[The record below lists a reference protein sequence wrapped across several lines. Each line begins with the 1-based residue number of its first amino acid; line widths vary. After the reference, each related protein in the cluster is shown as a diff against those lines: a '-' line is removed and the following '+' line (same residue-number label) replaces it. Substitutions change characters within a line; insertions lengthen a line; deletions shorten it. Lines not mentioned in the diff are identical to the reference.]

1 MDWEREIMRKFL
13 STTWGRLCAV
23 ALFVTLIIAIT
34 VTCYWCWYEQQTKFQ
49 NVQVELG
56 TEKIELAP
64 FLTEQ
69 AMPDRCRFVTDIS
82 AIDLSVAGEHD
93 IVLAQGSR
101 EETVVLTVK
110 DTVAPVVVFQDL
122 TLKAGEV
129 PEAADFVASIE
140 ELAQTTVSYVRG
152 FPEVNDYQ
160 DKNVSVIVKD
170 ASGNAMSGVCTVS
183 FVWLKDSVT
192 LELGQQLSKADLL
205 LNPEKDDA
213 LIDQA
218 QLDVINTSPVGA
230 YTVTSTSGNKTVS
243 TAVTVQDTTAP
254 TLILQ
259 EVKRQVKKT
268 AVLEDFVKEASDAS
282 GEVTLT
288 LLTELDFSKAGTFTV
303 QVEAKDASGNT
314 TVAETQLIISNDT
327 TGPKFTGLKAITI
340 EKHSQLPD
348 LEKGVKAKDAKDGVV
363 SFTYNASK
371 VNVDKAGTYYI
382 TYTAKDKSGNV
393 TNSKRKV
400 IVNPDAEDTA
410 ALVASIANSL
420 PNDPIEIRNY
430 VKKTIRYS
438 SNWGGDDPTWF
449 GLTQKHGNC
458 YVHAKVLQDILTLK
472 GWSTKLI
479 WVTGP
484 KGYEKSHYWLQI
496 YINGGWKH
504 IDATPS
510 TLHGR
515 YPLMNDDQRYE
526 TLVKN
531 GTNRDWDRSMW
542 PACN

>member
-1 MDWEREIMRKFL
+1 MRKLL
-13 STTWGRLCAV
+13 STAWGRLCAV
-23 ALFVTLIIAIT
+23 ALFVVLIIA
-34 VTCYWCWYEQQTKFQ
+34 VTLACYWCWYDQQIKFQ
-49 NVQVELG
+49 DVQVELG
-56 TEKIELAP
+56 AEKIDIEL

-69 AMPDRCRFVTDIS
+69 AMPEYCRFVTDMS
-82 AIDLSVAGEHD
+82 SIDLTAAGEHE
-93 IVLAQGSR
+93 IVLAQGNR
-101 EETVVLTVK
+101 EETVKLSVK
-110 DTVAPVVVFQDL
+110 DTVAPVAVFQDL
-122 TLKAGEV
+122 TLHTGEV
-129 PEAADFVASIE
+129 PQASDFVVSVD
-140 ELAQTTVSYVRG
+140 ELSETTVSFVRG
-152 FPEVNDYQ
+152 FPDVSDYQ
-160 DKNVSVIVKD
+160 DKNVSVMVKD
-170 ASGNAMSGVCTVS
+170 ASGNAMTGVCTVR
-183 FVWLKDSVT
+183 FVWLKEAVT
-192 LELGQQLSKADLL
+192 VELGQQLTKADLL
-205 LNPEKDDA
+205 LNPEKDEA

-218 QLDVINTSPVGA
+218 QLDTINASPVGT
-230 YTVTSTSGNKTVS
+230 YSVSSTSGNKTA
-243 TAVTVQDTTAP
+243 TATVTVQDTTGP
-254 TLILQ
+254 VLKLQ
-259 EVKRQVKKT
+259 EVKRNVGKK
-268 AVLEDFVKEASDAS
+268 AALEDFVKEATDLS

-303 QVEAKDASGNT
+303 QIEAKDQFGNV
-314 TVAETQLIISNDT
+314 TVEETSLFISNDT
-327 TGPKFTGLKAITI
+327 TGPKFTGLKAITV

-363 SFTYNASK
+363 DFTYNASK
-371 VNVDKAGTYYI
+371 VNLDKAGTYYI

-400 IVNPDAEDTA
+400 TVNPDAEDTA

-449 GLTQKHGNC
+449 GFTQKHGNC
-458 YVHAKVLQDILTLK
+458 YVHAKALQDILTYK
-472 GWSTKLI
+472 GWTTKLI